1 MRLMRQG
8 CPEDDTW
15 SFIHQIFAQLGPF
28 NSPRTAARHLFSMEE
43 CGLIT
48 STRMS
53 TGSAT
58 DGPGPATDGPL
69 RIPNAETK
77 TAAPREN
84 IDFIFYLPL
93 C

>member
-8 CPEDDTW
+8 CEDDTW

-58 DGPGPATDGPL
+58 DGPL